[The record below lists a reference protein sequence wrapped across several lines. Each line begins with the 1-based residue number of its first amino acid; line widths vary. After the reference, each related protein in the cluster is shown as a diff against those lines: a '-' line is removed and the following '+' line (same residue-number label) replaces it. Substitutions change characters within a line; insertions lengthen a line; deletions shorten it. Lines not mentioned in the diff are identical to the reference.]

1 MAKKKKTK
9 GAPSLRLDLACGSN
23 KKDGF
28 TGVDLHQV
36 EGVDVAHDLRVT
48 PWPWED
54 GSVEE
59 VNCSHFLEHLSGV
72 ERVGFMNELYRILAP
87 GAQAT
92 IITPYWNNMRAVQ
105 DPSHQ
110 WPPVSEGSYLYFNEN
125 WRKANGLEHYLGL
138 TCNFDFAYGYSING
152 EWANRNEEARAF
164 AVRHYMNVVD
174 DLHVTLTKV

>member
-1 MAKKKKTK
+1 MVKKKTRATEIK
-9 GAPSLRLDLACGSN
+9 LDLACGAN
-23 KKDGF
+23 KREGF
-28 TGVDLHQV
+28 TGVDAYSLD
-36 EGVDVAHDLRVT
+36 GVDVVHDLRVT
-48 PWPWED
+48 PWPWGD
-54 GSVEE
+54 GSVAE
-59 VNCSHFLEHLSGV
+59 VNCSHFLEHLSGS
-72 ERVGFMNELYRILAP
+72 ERVAFMNELHRILAP

-110 WPPVSEGSYLYFNEN
+110 WPPVSEGSYLYFNAN

-138 TCNFDFAYGYSING
+138 TCNFDFSYGYSISG